1 MPVPRPVK
9 LTEINDLADMI
20 GGIFGLDK
28 LYPRERMVAGLRRPR
43 DRRDTLVI
51 AEDGKLASQIRV
63 VYARVSVCGCE
74 FKVASI
80 GTVCTRAEYR
90 GRGHAGAILDLAL
103 EQMYERGVKVL
114 IVSGDRGLYRRH
126 HCVPAGRL
134 YQTTVG
140 RDFSASA
147 AELTVRK
154 VTPDDWPRLAPL
166 HQAESVRFVRDAG
179 FVSRL
184 PFWWDCEKPDL
195 WLVEH
200 GGQPLAYA
208 LLSLAWREDP
218 ERKVRE
224 IHEYA
229 GSRSALV
236 DALPLIIAESGLHE
250 VKVLALGHDRELI
263 WQLRQRGLRS
273 RKRTLGGT
281 HRIVDFPGL
290 MKALRPYLAEGLPA
304 KDLRGLSF
312 EQSGEN
318 CVVRFGEEAMRMTL
332 SQAAPLV
339 LGGPDAPGVTGELG
353 RLLSEIFPVPFPMP
367 GFNYV

>member
-1 MPVPRPVK
+1 MPVPHPVK
-9 LTEINDLADMI
+9 LTEISDLADMI

-28 LYPRERMVAGLRRPR
+28 LYSRERMVAGLRRPR
-43 DRRDTLVI
+43 DRRETLVI

-63 VYARVSVCGCE
+63 VHERVSVCGCE

-80 GTVCTRAEYR
+80 GTVCTRAEHR
-90 GRGHAGAILDLAL
+90 GRGHAGAILGLAF
-103 EQMYERGVKVL
+103 EQMHERGVKVL
-114 IVSGDRGLYRRH
+114 IVSGDRSLYRRH

-134 YQTTVG
+134 YETTVG
-140 RDFSASA
+140 RDFPASA
-147 AELTVRK
+147 AELTACK

-166 HQAESVRFVRDAG
+166 HQAESVRFVRAAD

-200 GGQPLAYA
+200 GGQPIAYA

-229 GSRSALV
+229 GSRSALA
-236 DALPLIIAESGLHE
+236 DALPLIIAASELHE
-250 VKVLALGHDRELI
+250 VKVLALGHDRELV
-263 WQLRQRGLRS
+263 WQLRQRGLRL

-281 HRIVDFPGL
+281 HRIVDLPGL
-290 MKALRPYLAEGLPA
+290 MKALRPYLAERLPA
-304 KDLRGLSF
+304 MDLRRLSF
-312 EQSGEN
+312 EQSRER
-318 CVVRFGEEAMRMTL
+318 CVVRFGEEAMKMAL

-339 LGGPDAPGVTGELG
+339 LGGPDAPKVDGDLG
-353 RLLSEIFPVPFPMP
+353 RVLSAIFPVPFPMP